1 MNRRQTKFVTIQI
14 HLSKSSIS
22 SILDSLDSSDSLDSF
37 GFGGELRV
45 FGACGSITFFC
56 NPDGFSPERS
66 L

>member
-1 MNRRQTKFVTIQI
+1 MNRRETKFVTIQI

-22 SILDSLDSSDSLDSF
+22 SILDSSDSLDSF